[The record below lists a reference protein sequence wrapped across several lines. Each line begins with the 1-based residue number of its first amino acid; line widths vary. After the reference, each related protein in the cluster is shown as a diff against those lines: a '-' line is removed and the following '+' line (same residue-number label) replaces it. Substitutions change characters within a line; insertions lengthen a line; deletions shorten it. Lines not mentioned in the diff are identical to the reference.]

1 MQWFKFLTDE
11 CSVKVEVGASLEA
24 VVVSEEQR
32 DEDPGDD
39 DVSKPQHRKVGGI
52 QAIFKQILMCL

>member
-39 DVSKPQHRKVGGI
+39 DISKPQHRTVGGI
-52 QAIFKQILMCL
+52 QAIFKQILVCL